1 MDPHPPSVDE
11 RSFVPSRVTR
21 VAPDL
26 WEPGDTTGRTN
37 GPLTCGDDPPSTIH
51 SPYYNYWFD

>member
-1 MDPHPPSVDE
+1 VDE

-37 GPLTCGDDPPSTIH
+37 GPLTCGDESPSTIH
-51 SPYYNYWFD
+51 SPYYNYWFQ